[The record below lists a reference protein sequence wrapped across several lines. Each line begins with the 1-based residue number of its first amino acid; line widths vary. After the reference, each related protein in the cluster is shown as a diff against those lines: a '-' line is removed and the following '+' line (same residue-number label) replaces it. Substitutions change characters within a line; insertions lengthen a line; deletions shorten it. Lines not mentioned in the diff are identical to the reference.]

1 MTTRAMSARTLVL
14 YGALGALLSGAA
26 AVAHAQRPP
35 GYPAK
40 SVRVMVGTSPGGGVD
55 TITRGVAQKLS
66 EQWGQSF
73 VVENR
78 TGGGG
83 VLAVTLLA
91 QAAPDGYTLYGGG
104 SQVVTA
110 TPLKKVPFDT
120 RVVLAPVAQMTASP
134 YFLLVHPSLPVK
146 SVKELVALA
155 KRRPGTLNYG
165 SAGAGSASHLG
176 GELFKFRT
184 GIDLMHIPYKGN
196 GQALIDLVSGQTQ
209 MMFTST
215 ISGSPHVKSGKA
227 RGIAVTALQRV
238 RAYPDVP
245 TVSESGVPGYELEN
259 MYGVYAPA
267 GVPLPIL
274 QALNREVGQIVN
286 SPEMRDRIAAD
297 GAEAAPP
304 ATPAEFRERFAR
316 EIDMWEKFIRTSS
329 IKVDVR

>member
-1 MTTRAMSARTLVL
+1 MTCRMRTRFVVRA
-14 YGALGALLSGAA
+14 GALCVFLSGVA

-66 EQWGQSF
+66 EHWGQSF

-120 RVVLAPVAQMTASP
+120 RVVLAPVAQLTASS
-134 YFLLVHPSLPVK
+134 YFLLVHPSLPVR

-176 GELFKFRT
+176 GELFKFRA

-215 ISGSPHVKSGKA
+215 ISGSPHVRSGKA
-227 RGIAVTALQRV
+227 RGIAVTALKRLP
-238 RAYPDVP
+238 AYPDVP
-245 TVSESGVPGYELEN
+245 TVSESGVPGYELDN
-259 MYGVYAPA
+259 MYGLYAPA
-267 GVPLPIL
+267 GLPAPIL
-274 QALNREVGQIVN
+274 LALNREVSQIMN
-286 SPEMRDRIAAD
+286 SPEVRARVAAD
-297 GAEAAPP
+297 GAEVAPSSS
-304 ATPAEFRERFAR
+304 PAEFKERFSR
-316 EIDMWEKFIRTSS
+316 EIDMWEKFVKTSG

>member
-1 MTTRAMSARTLVL
+1 MKRLVARTTVAVSLSCFL
-14 YGALGALLSGAA
+14 ATAYG
-26 AVAHAQRPP
+26 QRPP
-35 GYPAK
+35 AALPGGYPAK
-40 SVRVMVGTSPGGGVD
+40 SVRMLVGSSPGGGVD
-55 TITRGVAQKLS
+55 TISRGVAQKLS
-66 EQWGQSF
+66 EHWGQSF

-78 TGGGG
+78 TGGG

-120 RVVLAPVAQMTASP
+120 RVVLTPVVQLTTSS

-165 SAGAGSASHLG
+165 SAGTGSASHLG

-184 GIDLMHIPYKGN
+184 GADLMHIPYKGN
-196 GQALIDLVSGQTQ
+196 GQALIDLISGQTQ

-227 RGIAVTALQRV
+227 RGIAVTSLKRLP
-238 RAYPDVP
+238 AYPDVP
-245 TVSESGVPGYELEN
+245 TVSESGVGGFELDN
-259 MYGVYAPA
+259 MYGLYAPA
-267 GVPLPIL
+267 GLPQPIL
-274 QALNREVGQIVN
+274 LALNREVSQIMN
-286 SPEMRDRIAAD
+286 SPEVKSRVAAD
-297 GAEAAPP
+297 GAEVAPP
-304 ATPAEFRERFAR
+304 NSPAEFRNRFAP
-316 EIDMWEKFIRTSS
+316 EIEMWEKFIKTSG
-329 IKVDVR
+329 IKVD

>member
-1 MTTRAMSARTLVL
+1 MKTGTSMSKAALCVL
-14 YGALGALLSGAA
+14 LAGVATAAHGERPSGL
-26 AVAHAQRPP
+26 PG

-40 SVRVMVGTSPGGGVD
+40 SVRVLVGSSPGGGVD

-110 TPLKKVPFDT
+110 TPLRKVPFDT
-120 RVVLAPVAQMTASP
+120 RVVLTPVVQMTSSW
-134 YFLLVHPSLPVK
+134 YFLLVHPSLPAR
-146 SVKELVALA
+146 SVQELVVLA
-155 KRRPGTLNYG
+155 KKRPGTLNYG
-165 SAGAGSASHLG
+165 SAGTGSASHLG

-184 GIDLMHIPYKGN
+184 GIEVMHIPYKGN

-215 ISGSPHVKSGKA
+215 ISGSPHVRSGKA
-227 RGIAVTALQRV
+227 RGIAVTALKRLA
-238 RAYPDVP
+238 AYPDVP
-245 TVSESGVPGYELEN
+245 TVSEAGVPGFELDN
-259 MYGVYAPA
+259 IYGIYAPA
-267 GVPLPIL
+267 GIAPAIL
-274 QALNREVGQIVN
+274 AALSREISQIIG
-286 SPEMRDRIAAD
+286 SPEMKGRITAD
-297 GAEAAPP
+297 GAEASPP
-304 ATPAEFRERFAR
+304 NSPAEFKERFAR
-316 EIDMWEKFIRTSS
+316 EIEMWEKFIRTSG
-329 IKVDVR
+329 IKVE